1 MPSYTATDLHP
12 VFVCL
17 PAALREIMERL
28 PSSLAETIEEIRI
41 RQGRPL
47 AIKTGQQE
55 CFIDRRGNAAAAPGA
70 AYRVSAEDVRKTV
83 QLISQGSLYAFE
95 EEFRQ
100 GFLTL
105 PGGHRVGLAG
115 KAVLEGGALKTMRDI
130 GSLCFRVARAV
141 PGVATG
147 ILPHLIDRREG
158 RLHHTLIV
166 SPPRAGKTT
175 VLRDLIRLLSYGVP
189 ELKIPGCS
197 LGVVD
202 ERGEIAASYA
212 GAPQHDLGP
221 RADVLDHCPKAVGML
236 MLLRSMSP
244 HVIATDEI
252 GCQQDI
258 AAIWEMVCTGV
269 SVLTTVH
276 ASRWQELEQRPY
288 LRELVGEGIFRRYI
302 FLSRRQG
309 PGTLEGIW
317 DEHKKPLADA
327 GCRPRGASTLTAPG
341 AAPASCSGL

>member
-17 PAALREIMERL
+17 PPPLREIMERL
-28 PSSLAETIEEIRI
+28 PSSLAGTLEEIRI

-47 AIKTGQQE
+47 AIKTGQRE
-55 CFIDRRGNAAAAPGA
+55 CFIDREGRAVPAPGA
-70 AYRVSAEDVRKTV
+70 AYRVSAEDVWKTV

-115 KAVLEGGALKTMRDI
+115 KAVLEAGALKTMRDI
-130 GSLCFRVARAV
+130 GSLCFRIARAV
-141 PGVATG
+141 PGAAMS
-147 ILPHLIDRREG
+147 ILPHLIDQDG
-158 RLHHTLIV
+158 RLYHTLIV

-175 VLRDLIRLLSYGVP
+175 VLRDLVRLLSYGVP
-189 ELKIPGCS
+189 ELGIPGCS

-202 ERGEIAASYA
+202 ERGEIAASYS
-212 GAPQHDLGP
+212 GMPQHDLGP
-221 RADVLDHCPKAVGML
+221 RVDVLDHCPKAVGML

-244 HVIATDEI
+244 QVIATDEI
-252 GCQQDI
+252 GCRQDI
-258 AAIWEMVCTGV
+258 EAIWEMVCTGV

-288 LRELVGEGIFRRYI
+288 LRELVGEGIFRRYV
-302 FLSRRQG
+302 FLSRCQG

-317 DEHKKPLADA
+317 GGDKKPLADA
-327 GCRPRGASTLTAPG
+327 GSRHQRARVRV
-341 AAPASCSGL
+341 SGG